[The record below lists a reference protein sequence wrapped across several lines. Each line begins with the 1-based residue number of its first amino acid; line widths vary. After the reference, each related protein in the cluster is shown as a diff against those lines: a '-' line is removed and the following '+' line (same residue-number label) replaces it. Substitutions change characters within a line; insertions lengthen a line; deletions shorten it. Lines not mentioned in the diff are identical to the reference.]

1 MKSSAKTPHNG
12 RGFPDCG
19 VEQVKRVCF
28 SLVHLQGLYNM
39 VLGAS
44 YNNAVITRLE
54 SWGWLR
60 QLRNHGTLTKANTKL
75 QRCSKML
82 TNFMHNP
89 NLAQFESTFD
99 DVRTRELNAPPH
111 IGKK

>member
-12 RGFPDCG
+12 RGLPNCG

-28 SLVHLQGLYNM
+28 SLVHLQGLYNV

-54 SWGWLR
+54 SWAGYDSCAIMG
-60 QLRNHGTLTKANTKL
+60 H
-75 QRCSKML
+75 
-82 TNFMHNP
+82 
-89 NLAQFESTFD
+89 
-99 DVRTRELNAPPH
+99 
-111 IGKK
+111 